1 MAKYHGIL
9 PRTPQVRPKSE
20 IGNRKRYNKHPR
32 PFDLGVPPPPP
43 RPGRQDGF
51 QNPDKH

>member
-20 IGNRKRYNKHPR
+20 IGNRKRDNKHPR
-32 PFDLGVPPPPP
+32 PFDMGVP
-43 RPGRQDGF
+43 RPGHQDGF